1 MQFPEHNTW
10 IKLLKTTAV
19 MKMVSLR
26 ILNGSGTNMC
36 LQMNEALSYLNT
48 EHFFS
53 VYIIWHKQ
61 TNVDLKNPL

>member
-1 MQFPEHNTW
+1 
-10 IKLLKTTAV
+10 

-26 ILNGSGTNMC
+26 ILNGSGTNIC